1 MNKLV
6 KNYGGGVR
14 KKGNV
19 YYYFFEGKSLNDKK
33 RNRIEKSAR
42 TSNKS
47 EALKLLEKAI
57 EEYYISEIDFT
68 LSDISFAEAREKFLS
83 EYVANSL
90 KDSTYTNYKQI
101 LNKPQIKVLE
111 IYLLKD
117 IRAKHIQNIIDDMAL
132 NGFSKNMVKNT
143 LRTISSLFNFC
154 IRAELIK
161 DNPCDKVVIP
171 SKLTQP
177 ERKVALTS
185 KEVKKILNRFENTH
199 WYLSLMLPL
208 YTGMRRGEC
217 CGLCWKNVDLEK
229 GVLYVKENLTQDKD
243 KKWVITTPK
252 TKSSIR
258 TINIPLPLLEALK
271 WQLERNKSNNVATN
285 SDTHVLVRDNGS
297 IITNDTLK
305 YLSRVINYDLG
316 IKFNY
321 HNLRHTY
328 ATLLIE
334 KGANIKDVSV
344 LLGHASIKTTMDIY
358 VNNTDNMR
366 DKTLNIL
373 NTLYE

>member
-57 EEYYISEIDFT
+57 EEYYMAEIDFT

-83 EYVANSL
+83 EYVANDL
-90 KDSTYTNYKQI
+90 KDSTYTNYKQK

-132 NGFSKNMVKNT
+132 NGFSKN
-143 LRTISSLFNFC
+143 
-154 IRAELIK
+154 
-161 DNPCDKVVIP
+161 VVLP

-217 CGLCWKNVDLEK
+217 CGLCWKNVDLDK
-229 GVLYVKENLTQDKD
+229 GIIYVKENLTQDKN
-243 KKWVITTPK
+243 KKWIISTPK

-258 TINIPLPLLEALK
+258 AINIPLPLLEALK
-271 WQLERNKSNNVATN
+271 WQLERNNSNNVATN
-285 SDTHVLVRDNGS
+285 SDTHVLIRDNGS

-334 KGANIKDVSV
+334 KGVNIKDVSV